1 MKSARRGSRCG
12 QDCSDSAVELSIGTQ
27 TISITAAALCGLA
40 AGLLYDLLRQLRR
53 AGGRTLGF
61 LCDSFFC
68 LYCTVSLF
76 LVGMLF
82 CGGRL
87 GFWEP
92 TAFVGI
98 FCLYC
103 FGISPSITPF
113 FGICG
118 RKGAELLKKHV
129 KKVK

>member
-1 MKSARRGSRCG
+1 MDWAVLVLSGLMEAVWATALDR
-12 QDCSDSAVELSIGTQ
+12 SDGFSNAIP
-27 TISITAAALCGLA
+27 TI
-40 AGLLYDLLRQLRR
+40 
-53 AGGRTLGF
+53 
-61 LCDSFFC
+61 
-68 LYCTVSLF
+68 VF

-118 RKGAELLKKHV
+118 RKGAKLLKKHV